1 MTKNK
6 KLEKGTKI
14 TTNGGTKGVI
24 KSYLGADE
32 YLCEMTSRN
41 GHYVTQISI
50 DNIKKWLSG

>member
-50 DNIKKWLSG
+50 DNIKK